1 MDTSKRHPLELVIET
16 SSPEKVHTGV
26 LVVGAFAD
34 GTLPPASRRIDEAS
48 KGKLSAVVK
57 RGDLDGKAG
66 SSVMLYDVPGTEAE
80 RVLLVSL
87 GTREGFGDKAFRDA
101 LKGAATALANG
112 PAHEAVVTLTDVEVP
127 GRSSTWR
134 AQTASRLIA
143 DGAYRFAAPGAR
155 SARKSQ
161 ERGARKV
168 TLLTADRVNGDV
180 IDAIRRGQAVAE
192 GMALAKDLGN
202 LPGNVCNPAFLA
214 ETARSLGKVHKFDVD
229 VLEREDMRRLG
240 MGAALS
246 VGQAS
251 AAPCKFIV
259 MHYKGGG
266 AGAKPVVLIGKGITF
281 DTGGISLKP
290 GADMDEMKFDM
301 CGAASVFGAMK
312 TVARLGLPIN
322 VVAII
327 HAAENMPGGNASRPG
342 DVVTSM
348 SGQTI
353 EILNTDAEGR
363 LGLADA
369 LTYAERFDP
378 EYVIDVATLTGAC
391 VIALGKETSGLWA
404 NDDELADRLLQS
416 GVQAGDRAW
425 RMPMFD
431 EYQDMLKSNFAD
443 MSNLGGRAA
452 GAITAAC
459 FLQRFANHFKWA
471 HLDIAGTNAVSGDAK
486 GATGRPVP
494 LLAEFLLARTDGTTS
509 PPMSDAREARPSS
522 RPASKKRSAAAR
534 AVPAW
539 GAARVVRRKRR
550 ARRARA

>member
-1 MDTSKRHPLELVIET
+1 MDTSKRHPLELVIDT
-16 SSPEKVHTGV
+16 SPPEKAHTGV

-48 KGKLSAVVK
+48 KGKLSALVK
-57 RGDLDGKAG
+57 RGDLDVNAG
-66 SSVMLYDVPGTEAE
+66 SSVMLYDVAGTEAE

-101 LKGAATALANG
+101 LKGVATALANG
-112 PAHEAVVTLTDVEVP
+112 PAREAVVTLTDVEVP
-127 GRSSTWR
+127 GRSPAWR

-143 DGAYRFAAPGAR
+143 DGAYRFAAPGATVD
-155 SARKSQ
+155 RKRQ

-168 TLLTADRVNGDV
+168 TLLTADRVNGDL

-214 ETARSLGKVHKFDVD
+214 ETARSLGKAHKLDVD

-259 MHYKGGG
+259 IQYKGGG
-266 AGAKPVVLIGKGITF
+266 AGTKPVVLVGKGITF

-416 GVQAGDRAW
+416 GVQSGDRAW

-431 EYQDMLKSNFAD
+431 EYEDLLKSNFAD

-459 FLQRFANHFKWA
+459 FLKRFANHFKWA

-494 LLAEFLLARTDGTTS
+494 LLAEFLLARTDGMSS
-509 PPMSDAREARPSS
+509 PRTSDARSSS
-522 RPASKKRSAAAR
+522 RPATKKRSAAAR

-550 ARRARA
+550 ARRPART